1 MGKLKKFI
9 KDWMLVLAMM
19 TGAGAY
25 LAYRALPVLH
35 PAGPVLLG
43 VCRTLQPWLL
53 FSMLFLSFCRIRPS
67 DMKLQKWQVWLLM
80 VQGGLFV
87 LLSLLIVWAL
97 GAEGAFAASVRA
109 SRIPIESAML
119 CFICPTATACA
130 VVTDRLGGSMAGV
143 VSYTVL
149 INILVAVLVPLMVP
163 LVYPLGRLTFGAA
176 FLKILMKVFPLLI
189 MPCLAAW
196 AVRYLTPRL
205 HAWLQRYTH
214 IAFYIWASSLTLAI
228 LMSTR
233 AIVHNDGDPMLLVWI
248 ALASMVCC
256 AFQFGVGKL
265 IGARYG
271 HRITAGQAM
280 GQKNTVFAIWMGYTF
295 LDPVT
300 SVVGGLYSIW
310 HNLFNTWQLRHAGRP
325 ALKEL

>member
-1 MGKLKKFI
+1 MTKLKKFI
-9 KDWMLVLAMM
+9 KDWMLVLAMV

-25 LAYRALPVLH
+25 LAYHAMPVLH
-35 PAGPVLLG
+35 TAGPALLSICKT
-43 VCRTLQPWLL
+43 VQPWLL
-53 FSMLFLSFCRIRPS
+53 FAMLFLSFCKIKPS
-67 DMKLQKWQVWLLM
+67 DMRLHRWQAWLLLL
-80 VQGGLFV
+80 QGGLFV
-87 LLSLLIVWAL
+87 SLSLLVVWAA
-97 GAEGAFAASVRA
+97 GGDGAFAAWVR
-109 SRIPIESAML
+109 SSQIPIESAML
-119 CFICPTATACA
+119 CLICPTATACA

-149 INILVAVLVPLMVP
+149 INLLVAIVVPLMVP
-163 LVYPLGRLTFGAA
+163 LVNPLGGLTFGAA

-196 AVRYLTPRL
+196 AVRYLAPRL

-214 IAFYIWASSLTLAI
+214 IAFYIWASALTLAI

-233 AIVHNDGDPMLLVWI
+233 AIVHNDGEPILLLWI
-248 ALASMVCC
+248 ALASLLCC

-265 IGARYG
+265 IGSRYG
-271 HRITAGQAM
+271 HRITAGQAL

-300 SVVGGLYSIW
+300 SVVGGFYSIW
-310 HNLFNTWQLRHAGRP
+310 HNLFNTWQLHRASRP
-325 ALKEL
+325 ASKEL